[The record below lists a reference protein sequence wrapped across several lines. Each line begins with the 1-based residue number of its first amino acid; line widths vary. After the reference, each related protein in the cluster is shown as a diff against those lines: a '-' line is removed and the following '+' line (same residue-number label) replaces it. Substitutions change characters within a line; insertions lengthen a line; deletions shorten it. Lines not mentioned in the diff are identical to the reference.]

1 MPGIP
6 NYLILLVLMLH
17 LTYVQKKARVLKPD
31 KEEDAEI
38 RTENKPKKTLVL
50 NTGSSQARFFS
61 IKVIFVVLGFLLPR
75 STT

>member
-17 LTYVQKKARVLKPD
+17 LTYVQKKARVLKPN

-38 RTENKPKKTLVL
+38 RTENKPKKTL
-50 NTGSSQARFFS
+50 F
-61 IKVIFVVLGFLLPR
+61 
-75 STT
+75 